1 MAPHIPTRRARR
13 LSAVSL
19 GVAAALALAA
29 CASGP
34 SEPAS
39 TPDGPSGE
47 PVAGGS
53 ITWGVSVE
61 PVCYNPQRS
70 GQQNSY
76 PIIRNF
82 AESLVG
88 KDSSGEYTPWLAESW
103 DISDDE
109 SVYTFEL
116 RDGITFSDGT
126 PLTAQIVK
134 DNYDRFVAPDSTFNA
149 RAGLVAYDSSE
160 ATDEHTLVV
169 TLKQPDA
176 AFLDSLASIS
186 ASILAPVSLE
196 AEGDLCQPTD
206 ELVGTGPFTTSDWQP
221 GQEITFAKRADYAW
235 GPGYAQHEGPAYL
248 DEVTYRYLPEATV
261 RTGALTAGQVD
272 VIENVQVVD
281 TVLFQDV
288 DGFQY
293 LTGPTTG
300 TAFSLNIN
308 TRIAPA
314 DDERVRQALRD
325 GFDLDA
331 LIEGQY
337 LGTVQRAYSSIGPD
351 SPYFDESLVGTWGN
365 DVDGANALLDDAGW
379 TDRDSDGYRTKDGTR
394 LTIVVG
400 YPEPYVR
407 DERDVL
413 LQAIKAELKENIGL
427 NLDVQII
434 TGALFSDQLT
444 DSSWT
449 VYPNTLPTADP
460 SNLFRSIFTS
470 NGFLYAGATD
480 VTAELDELVA
490 ESRATLDQAARKE
503 SLDAIQASVV
513 GDARYVPLYHPV
525 YTLAAKDTVGGLSF
539 EPQLD
544 SPASS
549 YDVWVQR

>member
-1 MAPHIPTRRARR
+1 MSRSPSLRRARGPR
-13 LSAVSL
+13 
-19 GVAAALALAA
+19 AAAIVLVGAFALAG
-29 CASGP
+29 CASNSGG
-34 SEPAS
+34 S
-39 TPDGPSGE
+39 TPSDAAAE
-47 PVAGGS
+47 PVEGGS
-53 ITWGVSVE
+53 LTWGVSVE

-88 KDSSGEYTPWLAESW
+88 KDATGEYTPWLADSW
-103 DISDDE
+103 EISDDE
-109 SVYTFEL
+109 TVYTFTL
-116 RDGITFSDGT
+116 RDDVTFSDDT
-126 PLTAQIVK
+126 PLTASVVK
-134 DNYDRFVAPDSTFNA
+134 DNYDRFIAPDSTLGA
-149 RAGLVAYDSSE
+149 RVGFAAVSTVE
-160 ATDEHTLVV
+160 APDDATVTV

-176 AFLDSLASIS
+176 AFLDSVASIG
-186 ASILAPVSLE
+186 ASILAPVSLT
-196 AEGDLCQPTD
+196 AEGDLCQPSD
-206 ELVGTGPFTTSDWQP
+206 ELVGTGPFTVADWQS
-221 GQEITFAKRADYAW
+221 GQEISFAKRADYAW
-235 GPGYAQHEGPAYL
+235 GPGYAQHQGPAYL

-272 VIENVQVVD
+272 VIENVQVTD
-281 TVLFQDV
+281 TSVFKDV
-288 DGFQY
+288 EGFQY

-337 LGTVQRAYSSIGPD
+337 LGTVERAYSSVGPD
-351 SPYFDESLVGTWGN
+351 SPYFDEDLVGTWGN
-365 DVDGANALLDDAGW
+365 DVEGANELLDDAGW
-379 TDRDSDGYRTKDGTR
+379 TERDSEGYRTKDGQR
-394 LTIVVG
+394 LTIEVG

-413 LQAIKAELKENIGL
+413 LQAVKAEVKENIGL

-434 TGALFSDQLT
+434 TGALFAEQTASGT
-444 DSSWT
+444 WS
-449 VYPNTLPTADP
+449 VYPNTLPTGDP
-460 SNLFRSIFTS
+460 SNLFRNIFTS
-470 NGFLYAGATD
+470 SGFLYAGAPEATGD
-480 VTAELDELVA
+480 LDSLVL
-490 ESRATLDQAARKE
+490 ESRATLDSAARKKA
-503 SLDAIQASVV
+503 LDAVQASVV
-513 GDARYVPLYHPV
+513 GDARYIPLYHPV
-525 YTLAAKDTVGGLSF
+525 YTVAAKDTVGGISF

-549 YDVWVQR
+549 YDIWVQP

>member
-1 MAPHIPTRRARR
+1 MTFQTPSRRRR
-13 LSAVSL
+13 HLSAAAL
-19 GVAAALALAA
+19 AVAAALALAA
-29 CASGP
+29 CSSGGSADP
-34 SEPAS
+34 TESAAAEPA
-39 TPDGPSGE
+39 
-47 PVAGGS
+47 AGGS
-53 ITWGVSVE
+53 VTWGVSVE

-88 KDSSGEYTPWLAESW
+88 KDATGEYTPWLADAW
-103 DISDDE
+103 TISDDE
-109 SVYTFEL
+109 TVYTFTL
-116 RDGITFSDGT
+116 RDDVTFSDGT
-126 PLTAQIVK
+126 PLTASIVK
-134 DNYDRFVAPDSTFNA
+134 ENYDTFVAPDSTFNA
-149 RAGLVAYDSSE
+149 RAGFVAYGSSE
-160 ATDEHTLVV
+160 APDDKTLVI
-169 TLKQPDA
+169 TLTQPDG

-186 ASILAPVSLE
+186 ASILAPVSLG
-196 AEGDLCQPTD
+196 AEGDLCQPSD
-206 ELVGTGPFTTSDWQP
+206 ELVGTGPFTVSDWQS
-221 GQEITFAKRADYAW
+221 GQEISFAKRADYAW
-235 GPGYAQHEGPAYL
+235 APGYAQHQGAAYL
-248 DEVTYRYLPEATV
+248 DTVTYRYLPEATV

-272 VIENVQVVD
+272 IIENVQVTD
-281 TVLFQDV
+281 TSVFKDV
-288 DGFQY
+288 EGYQY

-314 DDERVRQALRD
+314 DDVRVRQALRD

-331 LIEGQY
+331 LIQGQY

-351 SPYFDESLVGTWGN
+351 SPYFDEDLVGTWGN
-365 DVDGANALLDDAGW
+365 DVDRANTLLDDAGW
-379 TDRDSDGYRTKDGTR
+379 TDRDSDGYRTKNGER

-413 LQAIKAELKENIGL
+413 LQAIKAEVKENIGL

-434 TGALFSDQLT
+434 TGALFSEQLT
-444 DSSWT
+444 AGTWT

-460 SNLFRSIFTS
+460 SNLFRNIFTS
-470 NGFLYAGATD
+470 SGFLYPKATD
-480 VTAELDELVA
+480 VTSELDALVA
-490 ESRATLDQAARKE
+490 ESRATIDPATRKKALDE
-503 SLDAIQASVV
+503 IQASVV
-513 GDARYVPLYHPV
+513 GDARYIPLYHPV
-525 YTLAAKDTVGGLSF
+525 YTVAAKSTVGGISF

-549 YDVWVQR
+549 YDIWVQP